1 MDGPTSQK
9 FDDLITQFV
18 FTVDS
23 LSEMDPSKGRTK
35 ELVFRMTKAEELFKT
50 IKGDYAD
57 KYAFGNDRRKKLED
71 AILKYESFI
80 NYYNTHTYD
89 TKLEKENSSLK
100 QQIKNAIQKID
111 EVVELNNTSCKINND
126 LLKNK
131 KQLQEIFTVEGKTV
145 DVNDTNVKLKDN
157 QLVQGVASVI

>member
-23 LSEMDPSKGRTK
+23 LSEMDPSKGRSK
-35 ELVFRMTKAEELFKT
+35 ELIFTKTKADDLFNT
-50 IKGDYAD
+50 IKGDYVNKYYVDD
-57 KYAFGNDRRKKLED
+57 KLKKIED
-71 AILKYESFI
+71 TILKYESFI
-80 NYYNTHTYD
+80 NYYNAHSYD

-145 DVNDTNVKLKDN
+145 DVNDINVKLKDN